1 MEYFFRGASLMKNFL
16 KKIKKA
22 LKFIFFTKKNKILTN
37 SQSKK
42 KLLNLTKHLPKQDYP
57 EEDRKPIIYIY
68 PKTKQPVSI
77 QFQDPSILAHT
88 YPKYKNQNSWEVIA
102 SPNGNLYHEKT
113 KRNYYALYWE
123 GKGGNYQKYLSTGF
137 LVASQDTIYFLEE
150 KLAILGLNEREIN
163 EFIIYWLP
171 KMEKNKYNL
180 VHFMTEEW
188 DKKAPLIINP
198 KPDTL
203 IRIFMLYKPLNK
215 KQDIPPQKLEKR
227 TRKGYSVIEWGGHI
241 IDYEIE

>member
-1 MEYFFRGASLMKNFL
+1 MKNFF

-22 LKFIFFTKKNKILTN
+22 LKFIFFMKKNKE
-37 SQSKK
+37 KK
-42 KLLNLTKHLPKQDYP
+42 NYRQ
-57 EEDRKPIIYIY
+57 EVRKPIIYIY
-68 PKTKQPVSI
+68 PKTKQSVSI

-88 YPKYKNQNSWEVIA
+88 YPKYENQNSWEVIA

-123 GKGGNYQKYLSTGF
+123 GIGDNYKKYLSTGF
-137 LVASQDTIYFLEE
+137 VFSGQDSISFLEE

-203 IRIFMLYKPLNK
+203 IRIFMIYKPLNK
-215 KQDIPPQKLEKR
+215 KQDIIPQKLEKR
-227 TRKGYSVIEWGGHI
+227 TRRGYSVIEWGGHI
-241 IDYEIE
+241 IDY